1 MNTATILLL
10 FVFAYFIGLLVI
22 SYITSRNADNQSFFI
37 GNKKSKWWLVAFG
50 MIGTSLSGVT
60 FISVPGTVGKMT
72 AGDYPFGG
80 FEYYML
86 VIGFF
91 IGYFIVAFILLPLYY
106 KMNLTSIYTY
116 LGKRFNVEA
125 HKIGSL
131 FFIISRSIGATARLY
146 LVVNVLQIFL
156 LSELG
161 VPFWVTSAVILLM
174 VLLYTF
180 EGGVKTIVITDTLQ
194 TSFMILSLIG
204 CIVYILSN
212 LNLSATEAFTIL
224 SDKQYTHFIN
234 SDINSKTFFLKT
246 ILGGMFITIAMTGL
260 DQEMMQK
267 NISVDNLKNSK
278 KNMLTFAGTLLLV
291 NLAFLFLGGLL
302 YLFAMQNGA
311 EYDQI
316 VNIINGKESI
326 SNVFGFRDATGNIN
340 NIMGDDLFPALSLQG
355 YFPLFISVIFI
366 IGLVSALFP
375 SADGA
380 LTAVTSSYCVD
391 LLNLNED
398 KNRTEKQK
406 KKLRMKIHLI
416 FTVVFFILIMI
427 FKAINDKSIVYLIME
442 VAGYTYGPLLGLFA
456 FGIFTKYQI
465 VKKNA
470 ILVVTLLA
478 PVFTYLINMFVTQNT
493 DYKIGVEL
501 IIING
506 LLTFIGLWIIR
517 KKS

>member
-1 MNTATILLL
+1 MNSATVLLF

-22 SYITSRNADNQSFFI
+22 AYITSRNSDNQSFFI

-60 FISVPGTVGKMT
+60 FISVPGTVGKIT
-72 AGDYPFGG
+72 GGDYLYGG
-80 FEYYML
+80 FEYYMM

-106 KMNLTSIYTY
+106 RMNLTSIYTY
-116 LGKRFNVEA
+116 LGRRFNVEA

-156 LSELG
+156 LQSLG
-161 VPFWVTSAVILLM
+161 VPFWVTAAVILLM

-212 LNLSATEAFTIL
+212 LDLSAGEAYTIL
-224 SDKQYTHFIN
+224 ADQQYTHLIN
-234 SDINSKTFFLKT
+234 TDINSKTYFLKT
-246 ILGGMFITIAMTGL
+246 VLGGMFITIAMTGL

-278 KNMLTFAGTLLLV
+278 KNMLTFAATLLFV

-302 YLFAMQNGA
+302 YLFAIENGA
-311 EYDQI
+311 QYDTI
-316 VNIINGKESI
+316 VNIINGQETV
-326 SNVFGFRDATGNIN
+326 SNVFGFKDAAGNIN

-355 YFPLFISVIFI
+355 YFPMAISVIFI
-366 IGLVSALFP
+366 IGLISALFP

-391 LLNLNED
+391 LLTLND
-398 KNRTEKQK
+398 DTTRTEKQK
-406 KKLRMKIHLI
+406 KKIRMRIHLI
-416 FTVVFFILIMI
+416 FTLVFFALIMI

-456 FGIFTKYQI
+456 FGIFTRFQI
-465 VKKNA
+465 MKKGA
-470 ILVVTLLA
+470 ILAVTLIA
-478 PVFTYLINMFVTQNT
+478 PVLTYAINTMVTHYS
-493 DYKIGVEL
+493 DYRIGVEL

-506 LLTFIGLWIIR
+506 LLTFIGLWLIR
-517 KKS
+517 KK